1 MIPNRVIFIKPNHVN
16 GIASKKPALLGK
28 VVNSYASNSTV
39 KVNRA
44 VTCNNTYIIYCISC
58 NHCGDVVNNILVRP
72 EDHSKID
79 LGNTEAE

>member
-44 VTCNNTYIIYCISC
+44 VTCNNPYIIYCISC
-58 NHCGDVVNNILVRP
+58 NHFTVVLVRP